1 MGLETTGLEQLFET
15 YSMDILIP
23 TFIGLIIGFA
33 FIAFF
38 GYRFLKIEIILSAIF
53 TGYDFGSRTLG
64 LAVGDAVSGVD
75 LGIILGIACAVVFAL
90 LSIKIY
96 KWYIYFIGGLF
107 GAIFVFAIGVS
118 VGAALGSE
126 TVGLIVG
133 IILAVLIFVPAAKL
147 FYKIFK
153 PFYIILTS
161 VVGMVF
167 SAIYVALLVFG
178 IDESALSAAMLIGL
192 ALSIPA
198 MIFQFRINR
207 GRSFD
212 DN

>member
-1 MGLETTGLEQLFET
+1 MGIDTSGLEQLFET
-15 YSMDILIP
+15 YSTDILVP

-38 GYRFLKIEIILSAIF
+38 GYRFLKLEIILSAIF

-75 LGIILGIACAVVFAL
+75 LGIILGIACAVIFAL
-90 LSIKIY
+90 LSLKIY

-107 GAIFVFAIGVS
+107 GAVFCFALCES
-118 VGAALGSE
+118 VGMAMESA
-126 TVGLIVG
+126 TVGTVVG
-133 IILAVLIFVPAAKL
+133 IILAILVFVPAAKL

-161 VVGMVF
+161 VVGMMF
-167 SAIYVALLVFG
+167 SALYVAILVFG
-178 IDESALSAAMLIGL
+178 INESALSASLLIGL
-192 ALSIPA
+192 VLAIPA
-198 MIFQFRINR
+198 MICQFMINR
-207 GRSFD
+207 GRKFD
-212 DN
+212 D